1 MCFPLVLGFGRWRA
15 VLVRACLLVAGV
27 QFDGLLSGQGL
38 GMSVSSGRAAGREQA
53 ALGRGAAL
61 TERPLASATSAL
73 DPWWTR
79 RRRRGVVRTTQGS
92 FRSETPRVVAPRP
105 RLASSRL

>member
-53 ALGRGAAL
+53 ALGERGSPHGTPSSLGNVGPGSVVDAPAA
-61 TERPLASATSAL
+61 S
-73 DPWWTR
+73 
-79 RRRRGVVRTTQGS
+79 RGGQDH
-92 FRSETPRVVAPRP
+92 
-105 RLASSRL
+105 SR